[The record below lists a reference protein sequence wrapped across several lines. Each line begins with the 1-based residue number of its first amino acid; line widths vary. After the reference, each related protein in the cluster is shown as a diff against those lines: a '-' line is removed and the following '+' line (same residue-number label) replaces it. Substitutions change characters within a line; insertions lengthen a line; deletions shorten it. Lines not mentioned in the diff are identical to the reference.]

1 MHRGKRQRIAPS
13 LTEYLLSI
21 RLDPST
27 TSNSIEGLYRSF
39 NLQCKQQKHTIVP
52 VPLVKWQIDLAD
64 MQNSAEA
71 LDYIFR
77 IKINNKA
84 YKPMILLSDN
94 GKEFIAKEVKQV
106 CIIERFNKTIKQ
118 KIAQYLSVYRTQR
131 YIDAL
136 ELITLL
142 IPQLH
147 NYYKYLNDKNNPIIS
162 ETLHYTRGDK
172 IRIQAHITPF
182 IAPEQQRRLSAK
194 TKSTVPNWS
203 SEVYTVTKKIID
215 EVKQVCTDHGIHQLM
230 SFPYTPLG
238 IIERFNKTIKQKIAQ
253 YLSVYRTQRYIDALE
268 LITENYNHSYHHTI
282 REMPAN
288 VHFANRSL
296 HKLLIPQLHNYYKY
310 LNDKNNPIIPKT
322 LHYARGDKVRIQ
334 AHITPFIA
342 PEQQRKLSAKTKS
355 TVPTWSSVYT
365 VTKKIIDDKFI
376 FYQVKAASGVVY
388 HRKYYHWQ
396 LQKQ

>member
-1 MHRGKRQRIAPS
+1 MHREKRQKIVPS

-21 RLDPST
+21 WLDPST
-27 TSNSIEGLYRSF
+27 TSNSIEGLYRSASRHNVFKLEFTVDDIRNFLSHQSTYKRHLGF
-39 NLQCKQQKHTIVP
+39 NLQYKQQKHTVVP
-52 VPLVKWQIDLAD
+52 GPLVKWQMDLAD
-64 MQNSAEA
+64 MQNSAEYNDATNYLLTIIDVFSKYALAIPLQNKQGKTIAKA
-71 LDYIFR
+71 LDYIFK

-106 CIIERFNKTIKQ
+106 C
-118 KIAQYLSVYRTQR
+118 
-131 YIDAL
+131 
-136 ELITLL
+136 
-142 IPQLH
+142 
-147 NYYKYLNDKNNPIIS
+147 
-162 ETLHYTRGDK
+162 
-172 IRIQAHITPF
+172 
-182 IAPEQQRRLSAK
+182 
-194 TKSTVPNWS
+194 
-203 SEVYTVTKKIID
+203 
-215 EVKQVCTDHGIHQLM
+215 TDHGIHQLT

-253 YLSVYRTQRYIDALE
+253 YLSVYRTQRYIGALE
-268 LITENYNHSYHHTI
+268 FITENYNHSYHHTI
-282 REMPAN
+282 RELPAN
-288 VHFANRSL
+288 VHFADRSL

-310 LNDKNNPIIPKT
+310 LNDKNNPIIPET

-342 PEQQRKLSAKTKS
+342 PEQQRRLSAKTKS
-355 TVPTWSSVYT
+355 IVPNWSSEVYT
-365 VTKKIIDDKFI
+365 VTKKIIDGKFI

>member
-1 MHRGKRQRIAPS
+1 LEFTVDDIRSFLSHQSTYKRH
-13 LTEYLLSI
+13 L
-21 RLDPST
+21 
-27 TSNSIEGLYRSF
+27 GF
-39 NLQCKQQKHTIVP
+39 NLQYKQQKHTVVP
-52 VPLVKWQIDLAD
+52 GPLVKWQIDLAD
-64 MQNSAEA
+64 MQNSAEYNDGTNYLLTIIDVFSKYALVIPLQNKQGQTIARA

-106 CIIERFNKTIKQ
+106 C
-118 KIAQYLSVYRTQR
+118 
-131 YIDAL
+131 
-136 ELITLL
+136 
-142 IPQLH
+142 
-147 NYYKYLNDKNNPIIS
+147 
-162 ETLHYTRGDK
+162 
-172 IRIQAHITPF
+172 
-182 IAPEQQRRLSAK
+182 
-194 TKSTVPNWS
+194 
-203 SEVYTVTKKIID
+203 
-215 EVKQVCTDHGIHQLM
+215 TDHGIHQLT
-230 SFPYTPLG
+230 SYPYTPLG

-282 REMPAN
+282 RELPAN

-310 LNDKNNPIIPKT
+310 LNDKNNPIISET
-322 LHYARGDKVRIQ
+322 LHYTRGDKVRIQ

-342 PEQQRKLSAKTKS
+342 PEQQRRLSAKTKS
-355 TVPTWSSVYT
+355 TVPNWSSEVYT
-365 VTKKIIDDKFI
+365 VTKKIIDGKFI
-376 FYQVKAASGVVY
+376 FYQVKAASGVVN